1 MRVLRVI
8 AGIFLMLL
16 TVCLCGMSMEL
27 WRDALWS
34 TTEFLKHLQWGHPR
48 LAKSY
53 FYDSFKYQNFN
64 RMCHWTIVW

>member
-34 TTEFLKHLQWGHPR
+34 TTEFLKHLQ
-48 LAKSY
+48 
-53 FYDSFKYQNFN
+53 
-64 RMCHWTIVW
+64 